1 MAAVVAVALR
11 DPHEAGSWGVCPVL
25 ALTGLQ
31 CPGCGGLR
39 ALNDLAHLRVTDALS
54 SNAMGV
60 LAMAV
65 AAAAWAVWLRA
76 RVRGVPSGLDRWVTP
91 TSASVL
97 LVAMVVFAVLR
108 NTAWGGVLAP

>member
-1 MAAVVAVALR
+1 MVAVAVR

-25 ALTGLQ
+25 ALTGLH

-39 ALNDLAHLRVTDALS
+39 AVNDLVHLRVTDALS
-54 SNAMGV
+54 SNVMGV
-60 LAMAV
+60 LAMAF

-76 RVRGVPSGLDRWVTP
+76 RVRGVPSGLDRWVTA

-97 LVAMVVFAVLR
+97 LVAIGVFAVVR
-108 NTAWGGVLAP
+108 NTPWGGALAP